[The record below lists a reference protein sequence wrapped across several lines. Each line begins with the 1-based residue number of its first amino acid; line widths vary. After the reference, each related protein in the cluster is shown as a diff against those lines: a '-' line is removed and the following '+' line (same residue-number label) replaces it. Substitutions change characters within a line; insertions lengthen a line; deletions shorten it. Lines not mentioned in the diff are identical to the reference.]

1 MGCTLAIIFTK
12 EHCKADKDKKQ
23 PEELSNIEIIYL
35 TRLNIYNETGGDIQK
50 EDMVSL
56 FKTLNKSKTD
66 ALELK
71 GFQEDVLTYLLGN
84 IFYS

>member
-1 MGCTLAIIFTK
+1 MGCTLVIRFWK
-12 EHCKADKDKKQ
+12 GHCKAEKDKKQ
-23 PEELSNIEIIYL
+23 SEELSNIGIIYL
-35 TRLNIYNETGGDIQK
+35 TRLNIYDETGGDIQK

-71 GFQEDVLTYLLGN
+71 GFQEDVLIYLLGN